1 MKKSVLKENLFVVVV
16 VVFCLFGG
24 GGVAQD
30 DFLKLLYGKQN
41 IKN

>member
-16 VVFCLFGG
+16 VVCLFGG